1 MSVYAS
7 DKLISEARR
16 LAVEFR
22 AATGK
27 PLGISNEIA
36 EFDAAR
42 LLDLELCKE
51 RNGGFDAIGKKT
63 PRVGKRIQIKARAI
77 FDENKSGQRIGQLK
91 LDKEWDS
98 VMLVIMDEKYLPVEI
113 YEAPRSAVMQALS
126 ERPEN
131 NRNKRGMMSVARFK
145 NIAHLV
151 WTSVDGEIQ
160 DDLWDNQLANRGNA

>member
-1 MSVYAS
+1 MSVYAN

-16 LAVEFR
+16 LAAEFR

-42 LLDLELCKE
+42 LLNLELCKE
-51 RNGGFDAIGKKT
+51 RPGGYDAIGRQD
-63 PRVGKRIQIKARAI
+63 PRIGKRIQIKARAI
-77 FDENKSGQRIGQLK
+77 FDESKSGHRIGQLK

-98 VMLVIMDEKYLPVEI
+98 VLLVVMDEKYFPVEI
-113 YEAPRSAVMQALS
+113 YEAQRADVIQALE
-126 ERPEN
+126 ERPES

-145 NIAHLV
+145 NIAELI

-160 DDLWDNQLANRGNA
+160 DVVWDNRSAKS